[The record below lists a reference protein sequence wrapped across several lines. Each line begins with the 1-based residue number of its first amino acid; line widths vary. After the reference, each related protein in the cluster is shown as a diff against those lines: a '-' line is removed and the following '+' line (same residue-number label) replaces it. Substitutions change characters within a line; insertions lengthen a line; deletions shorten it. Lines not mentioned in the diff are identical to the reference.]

1 MNITPHEVSLN
12 VHTEHETRAAFC
24 FLCGPERDAGLP
36 PPPHP
41 TPPSHVYGAFI
52 DNNQHS
58 IGCAACAPRAR
69 ARRTSH
75 ISPKPDHTARNTQL
89 TANTNRISRQ
99 SHSDSAVRR
108 VRPQTSM
115 PQGSDTQRSDRG
127 LRRVR
132 CPVWPC
138 GVLAARAGRG
148 VQPRAYGYGI
158 ARSRG
163 RGPPARD
170 GRPSPSRSRC
180 RGPAHSKAKE
190 GGYTVDPHSHESR
203 HAQRAQWR
211 PRHRV
216 RQPRVASL

>member
-75 ISPKPDHTARNTQL
+75 ISPKLDHAPKHAMPITGSRDNLTQTAQSAESDHR
-89 TANTNRISRQ
+89 RQ
-99 SHSDSAVRR
+99 
-108 VRPQTSM
+108 
-115 PQGSDTQRSDRG
+115 
-127 LRRVR
+127 
-132 CPVWPC
+132 
-138 GVLAARAGRG
+138 
-148 VQPRAYGYGI
+148 
-158 ARSRG
+158 
-163 RGPPARD
+163 
-170 GRPSPSRSRC
+170 
-180 RGPAHSKAKE
+180 
-190 GGYTVDPHSHESR
+190 
-203 HAQRAQWR
+203 
-211 PRHRV
+211 
-216 RQPRVASL
+216 

>member
-75 ISPKPDHTARNTQL
+75 ISPKLDHTETRKG
-89 TANTNRISRQ
+89 ANNRISRQ

-148 VQPRAYGYGI
+148 VQPRVRIRYSPKPR
-158 ARSRG
+158 ARPAGARRSPFPIPIPVSRTG
-163 RGPPARD
+163 TR
-170 GRPSPSRSRC
+170 
-180 RGPAHSKAKE
+180 
-190 GGYTVDPHSHESR
+190 
-203 HAQRAQWR
+203 
-211 PRHRV
+211 
-216 RQPRVASL
+216 